1 MFKDRENPDI
11 FEATIGTV
19 LSPPPKLRISIWD
32 GETIL
37 ESEHLYLNDRLFDDY
52 TRQYMLTGEVTEYS
66 FENTTSSEPVGE
78 HPAHPIKK
86 LTGKGGYKAK
96 GTFIN
101 TDTLKEGD
109 LVKLT
114 PTENG
119 QKWFVDYKIRN
130 GNLGV
135 KK

>member
-37 ESEHLYLNDRLFDDY
+37 EPEHLYLNDRLFDDY
-52 TRQYMLTGEVTEYS
+52 TRQYMLNGEITKYS
-66 FENTTSSEPVGE
+66 LKNTTNTEVASNHS
-78 HPAHPIKK
+78 HPIKS
-86 LTGKGGYKAK
+86 LAGNGSYEAS

-101 TDTLKEGD
+101 TDTLKAGD

-119 QKWFVDYKIRN
+119 QKWFVDYKVRN

>member
-1 MFKDRENPDI
+1 MFKDRENTDI

-37 ESEHLYLNDRLFDDY
+37 EPEHLYLNDRLFDDY
-52 TRQYMLTGEVTEYS
+52 TRQYMLTGEITKYS
-66 FENTTSSEPVGE
+66 LKNTTNTEVASNHS
-78 HPAHPIKK
+78 HSIKN
-86 LTGKGGYKAK
+86 LAGNGSYEAS

-101 TDTLKEGD
+101 TDTLKAGD

-119 QKWFVDYKIRN
+119 QKWFVDYKVRN

>member
-37 ESEHLYLNDRLFDDY
+37 EPEHLYLNDRLFDDY
-52 TRQYMLTGEVTEYS
+52 TRQYMLTGEITKYS
-66 FENTTSSEPVGE
+66 LKNTTNTEVASNHS
-78 HPAHPIKK
+78 HPIKN
-86 LTGKGGYKAK
+86 LVGNGSYEAS

-101 TDTLKEGD
+101 TDTLKAGD

-119 QKWFVDYKIRN
+119 QKWFVDYKVRN

>member
-11 FEATIGTV
+11 FEAIIGTV

-37 ESEHLYLNDRLFDDY
+37 EPEHLYLNDRLFDDY
-52 TRQYMLTGEVTEYS
+52 TRQYMLTGEITKYS
-66 FENTTSSEPVGE
+66 LKNTTNTEVVSNHS
-78 HPAHPIKK
+78 HPIKI
-86 LTGKGGYKAK
+86 LAGNGSYEAS

-101 TDTLKEGD
+101 TDTLKAGD

-119 QKWFVDYKIRN
+119 QKWFVDYKVRI

>member
-37 ESEHLYLNDRLFDDY
+37 EPEHLYLNDRLFDDY
-52 TRQYMLTGEVTEYS
+52 TRQYMLTGEITKYS
-66 FENTTSSEPVGE
+66 LKNTTNTEVASNHS
-78 HPAHPIKK
+78 HPIKS
-86 LTGKGGYKAK
+86 LAGSGSYEAS

-101 TDTLKEGD
+101 TDTLKAGD

-119 QKWFVDYKIRN
+119 QKWFVDYKVRN

>member
-37 ESEHLYLNDRLFDDY
+37 EPEHLYLNDRLFDDY
-52 TRQYMLTGEVTEYS
+52 TRQYMLTGEITKYS
-66 FENTTSSEPVGE
+66 LKNTTNTEVASNHS
-78 HPAHPIKK
+78 HQIKS
-86 LTGKGGYKAK
+86 LAGNGNYEAS

-101 TDTLKEGD
+101 TDTLKAGD

-119 QKWFVDYKIRN
+119 QKWFVDYKVRN

>member
-37 ESEHLYLNDRLFDDY
+37 EPEHLYLNDRLFDDY
-52 TRQYMLTGEVTEYS
+52 TRQYMLTGEITKYS
-66 FENTTSSEPVGE
+66 LKNTTNTEVASNHS
-78 HPAHPIKK
+78 HSIKN
-86 LTGKGGYKAK
+86 LAGNGSYEAS

-101 TDTLKEGD
+101 TDTLKAGD

-119 QKWFVDYKIRN
+119 QKWFVDYKVRN

>member
-1 MFKDRENPDI
+1 MFKDRENSDI

-19 LSPPPKLRISIWD
+19 LSPLPKLRISIWD

-37 ESEHLYLNDRLFDDY
+37 EPEHLYLNDRLFDDY
-52 TRQYMLTGEVTEYS
+52 TRQYMLNGEITKYS
-66 FENTTSSEPVGE
+66 LKNTTNTEVASN
-78 HPAHPIKK
+78 HLHLIKS
-86 LTGKGGYKAK
+86 LAGNGSYEAS

-101 TDTLKEGD
+101 TDTLKAGD

-119 QKWFVDYKIRN
+119 QKWFVDYKVRN

>member
-66 FENTTSSEPVGE
+66 FENTTNTEVASNHS
-78 HPAHPIKK
+78 HPIKN
-86 LTGKGGYKAK
+86 LAGNGSYEAS

-101 TDTLKEGD
+101 TDTLKAGD

-119 QKWFVDYKIRN
+119 QKWFVDYKVRT